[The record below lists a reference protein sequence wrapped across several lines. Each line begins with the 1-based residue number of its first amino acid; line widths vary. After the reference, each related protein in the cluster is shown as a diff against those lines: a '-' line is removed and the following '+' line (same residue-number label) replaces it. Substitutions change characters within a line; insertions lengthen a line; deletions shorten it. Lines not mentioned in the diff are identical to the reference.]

1 MATHSSILVWRIP
14 WTEEPDRL
22 QSMGSQR
29 VRHDWSVLACM
40 QCHNQ
45 LFHYLRT
52 RLDRLTSGQ
61 DGAIGPNLPSLLKQ
75 QQQKDNI
82 GNRRQ
87 WPLRERKRVLVNN
100 QTKWKILSSLFTCL
114 SLQIHECI
122 ATQTPILSR
131 QSEPHFI
138 DDELDAKDFS

>member
-1 MATHSSILVWRIP
+1 MATHSSILAWRIP
-14 WTEEPDRL
+14 WTEEPGRL

-45 LFHYLRT
+45 LFRYLRT
-52 RLDRLTSGQ
+52 RPDRLTSGQ
-61 DGAIGPNLPSLLKQ
+61 DGAMGPNLPSLLK

-114 SLQIHECI
+114 SSDTWMHRNTSTDTLQAIW
-122 ATQTPILSR
+122 TPFYKWWAWC
-131 QSEPHFI
+131 QGF
-138 DDELDAKDFS
+138 